1 MPTVIH
7 IIQQPRLDLFER
19 GVLVRRVQV
28 RSDETRTVHVN
39 YEYYS

>member
-19 GVLVRRVQV
+19 GVLVRV

>member
-19 GVLVRRVQV
+19 GVLVRVQV